1 MECFAEQETIE
12 IETELELSKKEEA
25 FRRSESEIGELT
37 ERAANSEA
45 EIRELKEQLTTRCL
59 PSHSS

>member
-1 MECFAEQETIE
+1 VECFAEQETIE

-25 FRRSESEIGELT
+25 FRRKEAEIRELT

-45 EIRELKEQLTTRCL
+45 ELRELKEQLNTWCL